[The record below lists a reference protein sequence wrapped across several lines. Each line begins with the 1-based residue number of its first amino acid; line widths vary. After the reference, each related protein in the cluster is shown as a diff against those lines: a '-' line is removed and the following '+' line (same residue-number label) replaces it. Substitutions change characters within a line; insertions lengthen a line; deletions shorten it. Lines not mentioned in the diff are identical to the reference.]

1 MGYFQGHFSPLELCF
16 GVCSVIIFN
25 LIFVMLLFQRCNHC
39 NRFGASVVCQIPRCG
54 KTYHYPCAASS
65 GSFQVCQTKA
75 LNHLA
80 TTADTFLRNS

>member
-1 MGYFQGHFSPLELCF
+1 M
-16 GVCSVIIFN
+16 IIFN
-25 LIFVMLLFQRCNHC
+25 LIFVILLFQRCNHC

-65 GSFQVCQTKA
+65 GSFQVCLTKV

-80 TTADTFLRNS
+80 ATADTLLRNS